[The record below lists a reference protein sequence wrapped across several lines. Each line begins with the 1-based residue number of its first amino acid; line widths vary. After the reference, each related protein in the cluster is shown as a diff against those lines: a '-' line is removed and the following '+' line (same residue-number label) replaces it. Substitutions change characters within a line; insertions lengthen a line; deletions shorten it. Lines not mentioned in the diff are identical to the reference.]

1 MDPRIGALVGMAAM
15 FAGAS
20 RALLTSVVFAFEAT
34 RQPLGLLPLLGG
46 CTAAYLVSCALMRH
60 SIMTEKIARRGIRVP
75 SEYAADHLAQVL
87 VKDVALRVV
96 VTLPAS
102 MTLAESRLFLTS
114 TRPGSGHQGFP
125 LVGDAGELVG
135 LLTRRDLLAPAA
147 DPDAPLERLVTRR
160 PLTVSPDATLRD
172 AADIMVRERVGRLPV
187 VAAGRLVG
195 IVSRSDLLDAHGT
208 RLAGETDAV
217 RSRTLPFLGPDDRA

>member
-1 MDPRIGALVGMAAM
+1 M
-15 FAGAS
+15 
-20 RALLTSVVFAFEAT
+20 RAVV
-34 RQPLGLLPLLGG
+34 
-46 CTAAYLVSCALMRH
+46 S
-60 SIMTEKIARRGIRVP
+60 
-75 SEYAADHLAQVL
+75 
-87 VKDVALRVV
+87 
-96 VTLPAS
+96 LPAS
-102 MTLAESRLFLTS
+102 MTVAESRLFLTS
-114 TRPGSGHQGFP
+114 TRPGSGHQGVP
-125 LVGDAGELVG
+125 LVGDAGDLIG

-147 DPDAPLERLVTRR
+147 DPDATLARLVTRR

-217 RSRTLPFLGPDDRA
+217 RARPIPFLTPDDRT